1 MVYDGLCSAAVTV
14 SSIAPLHLTG
24 KYATHVSQN
33 IHINNY
39 ILGGINVGRWQL
51 FRYLSVVGMYTSK
64 NELV

>member
-14 SSIAPLHLTG
+14 SSIAPLHLTRCMLL
-24 KYATHVSQN
+24 YFQN

-39 ILGGINVGRWQL
+39 IPEGISVGRWQL
-51 FRYLSVVGMYTSK
+51 FRYLSVVEMYTSK